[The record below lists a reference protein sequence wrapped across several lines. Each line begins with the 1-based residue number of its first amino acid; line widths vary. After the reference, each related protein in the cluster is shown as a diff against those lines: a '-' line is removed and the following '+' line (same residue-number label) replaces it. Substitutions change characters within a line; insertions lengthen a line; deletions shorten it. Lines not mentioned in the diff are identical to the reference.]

1 MSGTLRISICDPD
14 EATRD
19 NLKKYLIGM
28 EQIWLE
34 ADCSRYEFFS
44 EIVSQTTPDVA
55 IIDIDS
61 DDEKAMQLVESIAKT
76 HPDTGIVVV
85 SSRTDGQMILRAMRA
100 GAREFLNSPVQID
113 ELVGS
118 LDRVSSTSDGKQRS
132 NAGSIIAVAGAS
144 GGVGN
149 TSIAVN
155 LAVALAS
162 KPDRSVVLIDLDLAL
177 GDADVFLDMIPDYTL
192 LDVAQ
197 NISRLDLAL
206 LRKSLTKHE
215 SGVYLLPRPVQ
226 IEDIS
231 SISNE
236 DFKRVLGLLKASFTH
251 LVIDLSKSYTRLDIA
266 ALEAARDIVLL
277 TQLDLPCL
285 RNVVRLLSSLEAYEG
300 VNEKINVVVNR
311 SGLDKSQISSAKAE
325 ETIDREIFWRIPN
338 NYPVISDCRNNG
350 VPLLENAKNAA
361 QRLAMNSPIQGTAAD
376 MLKLAMI
383 KVHHALRDGNFK
395 TKMLLTVH
403 DELVFDM
410 LREEED
416 EVKPVIEECMKTA
429 LKLDVPIEVEMG
441 TGENWLEAH

>member
-1 MSGTLRISICDPD
+1 MSGTLRISICDPN
-14 EATRD
+14 EKTRE

-34 ADCSRYEFFS
+34 ADCSRYEFFA

-61 DDEKAMQLVESIAKT
+61 DDEKAMQLVENIAKT
-76 HPDTGIVVV
+76 YPDTGIVVV

-100 GAREFLNSPVQID
+100 GAREFLTSPVQID

-118 LDRVSSTSDGKQRS
+118 LDRVASTSDGKQRS
-132 NAGSIIAVAGAS
+132 NAGSIISVAGAS

-155 LAVALAS
+155 LAVALAAN
-162 KPDRSVVLIDLDLAL
+162 PDRSVVLIDLDLAL

-215 SGVYLLPRPVQ
+215 TGVYLLPRPVQ

-251 LVIDLSKSYTRLDIA
+251 LVIDLSKSYSRLDIA
-266 ALEAARDIVLL
+266 ALEASQHIVLL

-285 RNVVRLLSSLEAYEG
+285 RNVVRLLSSLEVYEG
-300 VNEKINVVVNR
+300 VNEKINIVVNR
-311 SGLDKSQISSAKAE
+311 AGLDKTQISSAKAE

-338 NYPVISDCRNNG
+338 NYPVISECRNNG
-350 VPLLENAKNAA
+350 VPLLQNAKNAA
-361 QRLAMNSPIQGTAAD
+361 ITHSICELAD
-376 MLKLAMI
+376 KLS
-383 KVHHALRDGNFK
+383 G
-395 TKMLLTVH
+395 
-403 DELVFDM
+403 ESLV
-410 LREEED
+410 ED
-416 EVKPVIEECMKTA
+416 EDDLEKKDKKSW
-429 LKLDVPIEVEMG
+429 LKFLG
-441 TGENWLEAH
+441 K

>member
-1 MSGTLRISICDPD
+1 MSGTLRISICDPN
-14 EATRD
+14 ETTRE

-34 ADCSRYEFFS
+34 ADCSRYEFFT

-61 DDEKAMQLVESIAKT
+61 NDEKAMQLVEKIAKT
-76 HPDTGIVVV
+76 YPDTGIIVV
-85 SSRTDGQMILRAMRA
+85 SCRTDGQMILRAMRA
-100 GAREFLNSPVQID
+100 GAREFLTSPVQID

-118 LDRVSSTSDGKQRS
+118 LDRVASTSDGKQRS
-132 NAGSIIAVAGAS
+132 NAGSIISVAGAS

-155 LAVALAS
+155 LAVALAAR
-162 KPDRSVVLIDLDLAL
+162 PDRSVVLIDLDLAL

-251 LVIDLSKSYTRLDIA
+251 LVIDLSKSYSRLDIA
-266 ALEAARDIVLL
+266 ALEASKHILLL

-285 RNVVRLLSSLEAYEG
+285 RNVVRLLSSLEVYEG
-300 VNEKINVVVNR
+300 VNEKIHVVVNR
-311 SGLDKSQISSAKAE
+311 AGLDKTQISSAKAE

-338 NYPVISDCRNNG
+338 NYPVISECRNNG
-350 VPLLENAKNAA
+350 VPLLQNAKNAA
-361 QRLAMNSPIQGTAAD
+361 ITHSICELAEKLSGESPA
-376 MLKLAMI
+376 
-383 KVHHALRDGNFK
+383 
-395 TKMLLTVH
+395 
-403 DELVFDM
+403 
-410 LREEED
+410 ED
-416 EVKPVIEECMKTA
+416 EAAVDKKDKKSW
-429 LKLDVPIEVEMG
+429 LKFLG
-441 TGENWLEAH
+441 K

>member
-14 EATRD
+14 ETTRE

-61 DDEKAMQLVESIAKT
+61 DDEKAMQLVENISKT
-76 HPDTGIVVV
+76 HPETGIVVV

-100 GAREFLNSPVQID
+100 GAREFLTSPVQID
-113 ELVGS
+113 ELVGA

-132 NAGSIIAVAGAS
+132 NAGSIISVAGAS

-155 LAVALAS
+155 LAVALAAN
-162 KPDRSVVLIDLDLAL
+162 PDRSVVLIDLDLAL

-215 SGVYLLPRPVQ
+215 TGVYLLPRPVQ

-236 DFKRVLGLLKASFTH
+236 DFNRVLGLLKASFTH
-251 LVIDLSKSYTRLDIA
+251 LVIDLSKSYSRLDIA
-266 ALEAARDIVLL
+266 ALEASRHIVLL

-285 RNVVRLLSSLEAYEG
+285 RNVVRLLSSLEVYEG

-311 SGLDKSQISSAKAE
+311 SGLDKTQISSAKAE

-338 NYPVISDCRNNG
+338 NYPVISECRNNG

-361 QRLAMNSPIQGTAAD
+361 ITHSICELAE
-376 MLKLAMI
+376 KLS
-383 KVHHALRDGNFK
+383 
-395 TKMLLTVH
+395 
-403 DELVFDM
+403 
-410 LREEED
+410 
-416 EVKPVIEECMKTA
+416 
-429 LKLDVPIEVEMG
+429 
-441 TGENWLEAH
+441 GEISNEGETESEKKDKKSWLGFLSK

>member
-14 EATRD
+14 ETTRE

-28 EQIWLE
+28 EQVWLE

-44 EIVSQTTPDVA
+44 EIVAQTTPDVA

-61 DDEKAMQLVESIAKT
+61 DDEKAMQLVESVARKF
-76 HPDTGIVVV
+76 PACGIVVV
-85 SSRTDGQMILRAMRA
+85 SSRTDGQMILRAMRS

-113 ELVGS
+113 ELVGA
-118 LDRVSSTSDGKQRS
+118 LDRVAATTDGKQRS

-155 LAVALAS
+155 MAVALAQ
-162 KPDRSVVLIDLDLAL
+162 KPERSVVLIDLDLAL

-215 SGVYLLPRPVQ
+215 TGVYLLPRPVQ

-231 SISNE
+231 SITNE
-236 DFKRVLGLLKASFTH
+236 DFNRVLGLLKASFTH
-251 LVIDLSKSYTRLDIA
+251 LVIDLSKSYSRLDIA
-266 ALEAARDIVLL
+266 ALEAAQQIVLL

-285 RNVVRLLSSLEAYEG
+285 RNVVRLLSSLEVYDG
-300 VNEKINVVVNR
+300 INDKINIVVNR
-311 SGLDKSQISSAKAE
+311 AGLDKSQISRAKAE
-325 ETIDREIFWRIPN
+325 ETIDREIFWNIPN
-338 NYPVISDCRNNG
+338 NYPVISECRNNG
-350 VPLLENAKNAA
+350 VPLLLQAKNALITA
-361 QRLAMNSPIQGTAAD
+361 KICELAE
-376 MLKLAMI
+376 KLSGDAP
-383 KVHHALRDGNFK
+383 AEGESEPE
-395 TKMLLTVH
+395 TK
-403 DELVFDM
+403 D
-410 LREEED
+410 
-416 EVKPVIEECMKTA
+416 KK
-429 LKLDVPIEVEMG
+429 
-441 TGENWLEAH
+441 NWLKFLSK